1 MTTTSRDIGPIAL
14 GDRPLAGKVAIVTG
28 ASSGIGAAVARGMA
42 AAGADVVLTGR
53 DAARLGEAAAA
64 TGERAHAVPCDL
76 TADGAPAAVVAAA
89 VERFGT
95 VDVLFHS
102 AGIFEP
108 QPFAD
113 TPLASFDRQMA
124 LNVRAPFALT
134 QAALPHLLDGGVV
147 IFVSS
152 IAGHAAFPNSAAYC
166 ATKGAIELMTRA
178 LAVELAPQG
187 VRVNAL
193 APGNIRTAMNEHLLA
208 SREYEAS
215 MVQRTPYGRVGVVED
230 IVGVAVFLASD
241 AARYVHGVSLL
252 VDGGW
257 AAQ

>member
-1 MTTTSRDIGPIAL
+1 MPAML
-14 GDRPLAGKVAIVTG
+14 EGKTAVVTG
-28 ASSGIGAAVARGMA
+28 ASSGIGAAIAREMA
-42 AAGADVVLTGR
+42 DAGARVLLVGR
-53 DAARLGEAAAA
+53 DEERLTACASAIADADGRAASCAVDITGEEAPKTVVEAALNA
-64 TGERAHAVPCDL
+64 
-76 TADGAPAAVVAAA
+76 
-89 VERFGT
+89 FGSL
-95 VDVLFHS
+95 DVLVHS

-113 TPLASFDRQMA
+113 TSLESFDRQMT

-147 IFVSS
+147 LFISS
-152 IAGHAAFPNSAAYC
+152 IAGHSAFPNSAAYC
-166 ATKGAIELMTRA
+166 ASKGAIELMTRS

-208 SREYEAS
+208 SPEYEAS
-215 MVQRTPYGRVGVVED
+215 MVERTPFGRVGVVED
-230 IVGVAVFLASD
+230 IAPVAVFMASD
-241 AARYVHGVSLL
+241 ATRYVHGVSLL